1 MRSNCLWF
9 IVLLWW
15 RRRGGWPGTQKRKE
29 ALKRLRARREY
40 LDIRISDWG
49 PFPHFLYV
57 GLSGRPAKWR
67 CISYVPLDPKH
78 KTCPP
83 PLFSG
88 RVRWGDPKKE
98 TSS

>member
-49 PFPHFLYV
+49 PFPHFLWCRD
-57 GLSGRPAKWR
+57 GHH
-67 CISYVPLDPKH
+67 ISYKPIDPTKRM
-78 KTCPP
+78 CPHP
-83 PLFSG
+83 WFKG
-88 RVRWGDPKKE
+88 RVHWNDKKV
-98 TSS
+98 THDAT